1 MTTGFNH
8 VTNGH
13 PFFVAV
19 FIPHICAHTQVYYI
33 YWRKRKN
40 VPWGNRQHNSLL
52 LEYWLLSL
60 RVLVHCSLCF
70 YQKYATRIYLC
81 VIAVSKSQEF
91 WSKFVDFFF
100 STTTPTPS
108 RRNFFNDDAKDS
120 TSTTSS
126 CFFDD
131 VGHYPSLSFLLES
144 SHSIS
149 RPEVVGGDRT
159 WVLFILYYLYCLVK
173 IYSGV
178 LLYLV

>member
-1 MTTGFNH
+1 MTTWFSH

-91 WSKFVDFFF
+91 WSKFVDFIFFRRRRLRLHVVIF
-100 STTTPTPS
+100 STTTQRIRL
-108 RRNFFNDDAKDS
+108 RRRVDVF
-120 TSTTSS
+120 STTSDTIHP
-126 CFFDD
+126 FPF
-131 VGHYPSLSFLLES
+131 YQN
-144 SHSIS
+144 
-149 RPEVVGGDRT
+149 RPTPFPGQR
-159 WVLFILYYLYCLVK
+159 
-173 IYSGV
+173 S
-178 LLYLV
+178 

>member
-1 MTTGFNH
+1 MSQM
-8 VTNGH
+8 VTH
-13 PFFVAV
+13 SLWQFLYHTHAR
-19 FIPHICAHTQVYYI
+19 AHKVYYI

-91 WSKFVDFFF
+91 WLKVRRLSLFLFDDDAYAFT
-100 STTTPTPS
+100 ST
-108 RRNFFNDDAKDS
+108 RRIFFNDDAKDS
-120 TSTTSS
+120 TSTTSR

-131 VGHYPSLSFLLES
+131 VGHYLVLKLTFLVNYDA
-144 SHSIS
+144 
-149 RPEVVGGDRT
+149 RVY
-159 WVLFILYYLYCLVK
+159 ILCNCKIVK
-173 IYSGV
+173 
-178 LLYLV
+178 